1 MKNTYK
7 NIVTLLLLNLIVLTG
22 AAQYNNA
29 FRFTITGNGYS
40 DETIIR
46 LVNGATEN
54 FDGSY
59 DAWKLFSANPNVPSI
74 YTQIT
79 AGQEL
84 SINSLPEFTEDKSI
98 TLYTNIP
105 ANGSY
110 TITIE
115 EIYALT
121 PNYKTSLTDISS
133 SSHAR
138 LLGDTALTFTF
149 NAQQNSPTFTFNLST
164 PLVYSLLDE
173 TCYSMEDGSLTIQNS
188 GNTNWDVQITD
199 SYDNIVVNNNSN
211 YSVKTYNSLLPG
223 NYSVQVSSQG
233 IMDEFNFF
241 IASALNL
248 VADFALNTDTIY
260 LSEGGEVLISN
271 NSQNAQNYSWDF
283 GDGGSCTDLNP
294 AYSYSVIGNYDITL
308 TASNTNCI
316 SENIKQITVLQ
327 SPGITTSIDNTNTQN
342 IKLASFGNGNYQL
355 TTANYLNKQITVYD
369 LKGSLIYED
378 ISVEKSYNLSLTKNP
393 FGIYLLKVIDGN
405 GELFHEKLYR

>member
-1 MKNTYK
+1 MKNAHK

-74 YTQIT
+74 YTQVSV
-79 AGQEL
+79 GQEL
-84 SINSLPEFTEDKSI
+84 SINSLPEFTEDQSI

-110 TITIE
+110 TINVE

-121 PNYKTSLTDISS
+121 PNYKISLTDISS
-133 SSHAR
+133 ATHVR
-138 LLGDTALTFTF
+138 LLGDTAITFTF
-149 NAQQNSPTFTFNLST
+149 NAQQNSPTFTFNVST
-164 PLVYSLLDE
+164 PLVYSAADE
-173 TCYSMEDGSLTIQNS
+173 TCYSMEDGSLAIQNS
-188 GNTNWDVQITD
+188 GNTNWDIQISN
-199 SYDNIVVNNNSN
+199 SYANIVVNNNSN
-211 YSVKTYNSLLPG
+211 SCINTYYNLVPG
-223 NYSVQVSSQG
+223 NYTAQVSSNG
-233 IMDEFNFF
+233 IIDEFNFF

-271 NSQNAQNYSWDF
+271 NSQNAQNYFWNF
-283 GDGGSCTDLNP
+283 GDGGSCTDINP

-308 TASNTNCI
+308 TANNTNCI
-316 SENIKQITVLQ
+316 SESIKQITVLQ
-327 SPGITTSIDNTNTQN
+327 SPSVITSIDNINTQN

-355 TTANYLNKQITVYD
+355 TTANYLNKQIAVYD
-369 LKGSLIYED
+369 LKGSLIHEAD
-378 ISVEKSYNLSLTKNP
+378 FSENNYNLSLTNNTS
-393 FGIYLLKVIDGN
+393 GIYILKIVAEDGKI
-405 GELFHEKLYR
+405 FQEKLVR